1 MALAPGTRLGPYE
14 ILSALGAGGMGEV
27 FRARD
32 IKLKRDVALK
42 ILPDAFANDPDRLA
56 RFQREAQVL
65 ASLNHPHIAI
75 IHGLEESKPSNAS
88 GQAVIRAL
96 VMELVEGED
105 LAQRI
110 ARGPIPLDE
119 ALPIAR
125 QLAEALEAAHE
136 QGIIHRDLK
145 PANIKLRPDG
155 TVKVLDFGLAKA
167 MAVASATTTH
177 AMNSPTVSIPFT
189 QAGIILG
196 TAAYMSPEQATGK
209 PVDRRS
215 DLWALGVVVLEMLT
229 GRSVFTGETVSDVLV
244 SVLKSEPDWTTLPV
258 STPPPIR
265 RLLLRCLEKDRRR
278 RLADAADARLEIDEA
293 LTAPSAA
300 VGSEAPPEPALR
312 PAWSHALPWALLA
325 ATGIGM
331 IASVLAWSPWQSA
344 PPPAVRK
351 LVTSIGADA
360 SLPTDVGAAAI
371 LSPDGTTLAFVAQRA
386 GQSRLFIRSLDEL
399 KAASLAGTEGAAS
412 PFFSPNGQWIAFF
425 AGGKLKKISVTGGA
439 PITLGDAPTGR
450 GGTWT
455 DDTIIFTPANATNTP
470 LWRVSAAGGT
480 LSTFGTLSKGAV
492 TQRWPQVLPGPKA
505 VVLYTEHSSG
515 GNFDGANLVVAPL
528 SGGMPKIVVRGGH
541 YGRYVPSGH
550 LIYLQQGTLFAVPFD
565 LDRLETMGQA
575 VPALE
580 RVIASP
586 ITGGAQLAFSSEGT
600 LVYASRAAATAG
612 PIDWMTRDGKTLV
625 LRATKADWANPRF
638 SPEGQNLALE
648 IADGKQG
655 DIWVYAW
662 AQDRLTQLTFD
673 SSQDSFPVWTPDG
686 RRIVFSSD
694 RAKPGINNLYWL
706 NADGTGDVT
715 RLTNSPDIQMASS
728 WHPSGKFLA
737 FSAIRGATG
746 ADVLILPMEGDA
758 TRGWTAGE
766 PTVFLSTPAH
776 EIYPMFSPDGRWI
789 AYRSDEAGSNDVYVR
804 SFPGPGG
811 PWRVS
816 TEGGMYPRWSTT
828 ALELLFLNLSL
839 KVMFAPYAIAGNS
852 FRADK
857 PQLWSPTSLVAA
869 GSNYPYDLHP
879 DGKRLAVMAAQDQI
893 DVGQDELVFVF
904 NFFEYLRKIAPAKR

>member
-1 MALAPGTRLGPYE
+1 
-14 ILSALGAGGMGEV
+14 
-27 FRARD
+27 
-32 IKLKRDVALK
+32 
-42 ILPDAFANDPDRLA
+42 
-56 RFQREAQVL
+56 
-65 ASLNHPHIAI
+65 
-75 IHGLEESKPSNAS
+75 
-88 GQAVIRAL
+88 
-96 VMELVEGED
+96 
-105 LAQRI
+105 
-110 ARGPIPLDE
+110 
-119 ALPIAR
+119 
-125 QLAEALEAAHE
+125 
-136 QGIIHRDLK
+136 
-145 PANIKLRPDG
+145 
-155 TVKVLDFGLAKA
+155 
-167 MAVASATTTH
+167 
-177 AMNSPTVSIPFT
+177 MNSPTASIHAT

-215 DLWALGVVVLEMLT
+215 DLWAFGAVLLEMLT
-229 GRSVFTGETVSDVLV
+229 GRQVFTGETVSHVLV

-258 STPPPIR
+258 DTPAPIR
-265 RLLLRCLEKDRRR
+265 RLLHRCLEKERRQ
-278 RLADAADARLEIDEA
+278 RLADAADARLEIEEA

-300 VGSEAPPEPALR
+300 VGSEASLEPGLR
-312 PAWSHALPWALLA
+312 PSWSPALPWALLA
-325 ATGIGM
+325 ATGIAL

-351 LVTSIGADA
+351 LLTTIGADA
-360 SLPTDVGAAAI
+360 SLPTDAGASAI

-386 GQSRLFIRSLDEL
+386 GQSRLFIRKLDQL
-399 KAASLAGTEGAAS
+399 QADLLAGTEGVAS
-412 PFFSPNGQWIAFF
+412 PFFSPDGRWIGFF

-439 PITLGDAPTGR
+439 AITLSDAPTGR

-455 DDTIIFTPANATNTP
+455 EDTIIFTPANTINTQ

-480 LSTFGTLSKGAV
+480 PAAFGTLSKGAV
-492 TQRWPQVLPGPKA
+492 TQRWPQALPGGKA

-515 GNFDGANLVVAPL
+515 WNFDGANLVVAPL

-550 LIYLQQGTLFAVPFD
+550 LIYVQQGTLFAVRFD

-580 RVIASP
+580 GVIASP
-586 ITGGAQLAFSSEGT
+586 ISGGAQLALSSEGT
-600 LVYASRAAATAG
+600 LVYASRATAAAS

-638 SPEGQNLALE
+638 SPDGQNLALE
-648 IADGKQG
+648 IADGKQR

-662 AQDRLTQLTFD
+662 PQDRLTQLTFD
-673 SSQDSFPVWTPDG
+673 SSQDSFPVWSPDG

-694 RAKPGINNLYWL
+694 RAEPGTDNLYWV
-706 NADGTGDVT
+706 NSDGTGDVT

-746 ADVLILPMEGDA
+746 ADILILPLQGDA
-758 TRGWTAGE
+758 TRGWTPGE
-766 PTVFLSTPAH
+766 PRVFLSTSAH
-776 EIYPMFSPDGRWI
+776 EMYPMFSPDGRWL
-789 AYRSDEAGSNDVYVR
+789 AYRSDEGGGNDVYVR

-816 TEGGMYPRWSTT
+816 TEGGMFPRWSTT
-828 ALELLFLNLSL
+828 APELLFLNLSL
-839 KVMFAPYAIAGNS
+839 KLMFAPYAIAGNS

-857 PQLWSPTSLVAA
+857 PQLWSPTSLTPA
-869 GSNYPYDLHP
+869 GINYSYDLHP
-879 DGKRLAVMAAQDQI
+879 DGKRLAVMAAQDESG
-893 DVGQDELVFVF
+893 VGQNEIVFVF
-904 NFFEYLRKIAPAKR
+904 NFFEYLRKIAPAK